1 MNSDGNPQ
9 VIDEELVSFSPAD
22 GTVVDRFPIAGAEA
36 VDAAV
41 SAAREAQKWWW
52 ELGHATRR
60 RYLLRLRGEVS
71 RRMPELLA
79 LMHHETGKT
88 LSDARTEVATA
99 LEHLNWAPKHARR
112 VLGPRRVRT
121 SLVLADHA
129 AHLEYRPYGVVGVI
143 GPWNYPVLTPL
154 GSIVYALS
162 AGNAVVFKPSEY
174 TPAVGQWLAD
184 AFTRIVERPVLQVV
198 QGGGG
203 TGAALCRSD
212 VDKLAFT
219 GSTATAKKVYAT
231 CAEKMTPV
239 VLECGGK
246 DALIVDHDADVEA
259 AADAAL
265 WGGLFNAGQTCI
277 GIERVYVVDS
287 VADRFLERLV
297 AGAGRL
303 RVGEEPDDQVGPI
316 TMPRQIDVIA
326 GHIADAAERGGTF
339 ALGGPDAVKPPY
351 VHPTIIVDVP
361 EDARAMRE
369 ETFGPVLIVNRVP
382 DADEGLSRANALPYG
397 LGGAVFARSA
407 GMRLARGMK
416 SGMTTVNSTLAFA
429 GMPRL
434 PFGGVGESGFGRIH
448 GEDGLREFAYAKSIA
463 RRRLPQVFP
472 LLSFGRTEK
481 HNRLIDRLMRI
492 RHR

>member
-1 MNSDGNPQ
+1 MSSDGTPL
-9 VIDEELVSFSPAD
+9 VIDDELVSLSPAD
-22 GTVVDRFPIAGAEA
+22 GTVVGRFPVASAEA
-36 VDAAV
+36 VDSAV
-41 SAAREAQKWWW
+41 ATARVAQQWWW
-52 ELGHATRR
+52 RLGHAGRR
-60 RYLLRLRGEVS
+60 QRLLRLRGAMSE
-71 RRMPELLA
+71 RMPELLS
-79 LMHHETGKT
+79 LMHSETGKT

-121 SLVLADHA
+121 SLVLVDHS

-154 GSIVYALS
+154 GSIVYALA

-184 AFTRIVERPVLQVV
+184 VFAGIVEQPVLQVV
-198 QGGGG
+198 HGSGE
-203 TGAALCRSD
+203 TGAALCRSG

-219 GSTATAKKVYAT
+219 GSTATAKKVYAA

-246 DALIVDHDADVEA
+246 DALIVDHDADVDA

-277 GIERVYVVDS
+277 GIERVYVVES
-287 VADRFLERLV
+287 VAERFLARLT
-297 AGAGRL
+297 AGAREL
-303 RVGEEPDDQVGPI
+303 RVGEGPEDQVGPI

-326 GHIADAAERGGTF
+326 GHIADAAERGGVF
-339 ALGGPDAVKPPY
+339 AVGGPESVQPPY

-382 DADEGLSRANALPYG
+382 NADEGLARANALPYG
-397 LGGAVFARSA
+397 LGGAVFARAA

-416 SGMTTVNSTLAFA
+416 SGMTAVNSTLAFA

-463 RRRLPQVFP
+463 RRRVRQLFP
-472 LLSFGRTEK
+472 LLSFARAEK
-481 HNRLIDRLMRI
+481 HNKLIDRLMRI